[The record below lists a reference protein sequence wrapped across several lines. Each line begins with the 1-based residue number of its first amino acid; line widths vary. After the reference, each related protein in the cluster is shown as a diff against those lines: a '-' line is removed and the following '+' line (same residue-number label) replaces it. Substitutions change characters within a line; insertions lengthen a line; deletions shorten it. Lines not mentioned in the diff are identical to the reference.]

1 MPSNMLLRLTLVLIA
16 FQWNAWSGMAAEPG
30 FIEERQPDQP
40 MPSGCRLLQFTAQDV
55 DGDSVEF
62 SLVHF
67 EARQCMLR
75 VIDQPS
81 RSAAEDLDEVMP
93 RIEALAGVNGG
104 FFTPEFTPLGLT
116 ISGGRRVGTWT
127 RSSLLGGVVVVRGGR
142 LLLLWRD
149 EFQDSE
155 AVTELLQAGPR
166 LVNNGQPV
174 GGLDVRASRPR
185 TFIATDVAGRWLLGT
200 TSHVSLAELAKL
212 LASPGLV
219 PGMEIVRALNF
230 DGGKST
236 GFWARLVDGS
246 VVSSP
251 EIATVRNFVALVPRK
266 RG

>member
-1 MPSNMLLRLTLVLIA
+1 MLLRLPVVLIA
-16 FQWNAWSGMAAEPG
+16 VLLNAWSAIAAEPS
-30 FIEERQPDQP
+30 FIEERQRDRS
-40 MPSGCRLLQFTAQDV
+40 MANGCRLLQFTVRED

-62 SLVHF
+62 NLVHF
-67 EARQCMLR
+67 EARQCVLR
-75 VIDQPS
+75 IIDQPS
-81 RSAAEDLDEVMP
+81 RSAAEDLEEVMP
-93 RIEALAGVNGG
+93 RIGALAGINGG

-116 ISGGRRVGTWT
+116 ISSGRRVGTWS
-127 RSSLLGGVVVVRGGR
+127 RSSLLGGVVVVRSGR

-174 GGLDVRASRPR
+174 SGLDVRASRPR

-219 PGMEIVRALNF
+219 PGMEIARALNF

>member
-1 MPSNMLLRLTLVLIA
+1 MLPRLIPALIA
-16 FQWNAWSGMAAEPG
+16 FLLNAWPGLAAEPG

-40 MPSGCRLLQFTAQDV
+40 MANSTRLLRFTARTG

-67 EARQCMLR
+67 DARQCVLR
-75 VIDQPS
+75 IIDQPS
-81 RSAAEDLDEVMP
+81 RSAAEDLEDVMP
-93 RIEALAGVNGG
+93 RLGALAGVNGG

-116 ISGGRRVGTWT
+116 ISNGRRVGTWT
-127 RSSLLGGVVVVRGGR
+127 RSSLLGGVVLVRGGR

-166 LVNNGQPV
+166 LVSQGQPV
-174 GGLDVRASRPR
+174 TGLEARARRPR

-200 TSHVSLAELAKL
+200 TSHVSLAELAGF

-246 VVSSP
+246 VISSP
-251 EIATVRNFVALVPRK
+251 EVATVRNFVALVPRK